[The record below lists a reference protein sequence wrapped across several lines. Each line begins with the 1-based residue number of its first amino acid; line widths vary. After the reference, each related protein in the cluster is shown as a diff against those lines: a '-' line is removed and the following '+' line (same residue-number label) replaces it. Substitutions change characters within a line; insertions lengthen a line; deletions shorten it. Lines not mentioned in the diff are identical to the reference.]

1 MGRLSFSRT
10 ERADVAVLKRNLELW
25 PVFRE
30 VVAGFSVLE
39 LETIKTPLNV
49 RDIFR
54 IFRYVIAKKAS
65 IGYASMAAQIRR
77 SGVKV
82 LLAVDQ
88 TSQVVE
94 ELGRLLPE
102 LRQVV
107 IAHGSLRADSLKG
120 HQIRRRDH
128 RVLCVWGEA
137 DVAAY
142 ASAAETPVNTRVIG
156 SMRNAD
162 YIRQH
167 SISANRSARNPLLFV
182 SQYSGKEEE
191 STSDTSKRQQILRA
205 LKSNTHRYCRERR
218 LPLLV
223 ALRPPA
229 SAPHAPSQREDE
241 IRHYENT
248 FIGVPLTFT
257 DSTHAYSSYLAS
269 DESDVTIGVP
279 SGALTESF
287 ARGNKVLMFRQ
298 DPRSGGYY
306 GFPVEGQWL
315 LTEPTYEQFAERLDA
330 LRAMRREDC
339 AHSWRVEREYMVAN
353 AESAEPINLA
363 RQLVERAIRGEA
375 L

>member
-30 VVAGFSVLE
+30 VVAGHSVLE
-39 LETIKTPLNV
+39 LETIKTPLNI

-54 IFRYVIAKKAS
+54 IVRYVVINMAS
-65 IGYASMAAQIRR
+65 VGYASMAAQLRR

-107 IAHGSLRADSLKG
+107 VAHGSLRADSLKG
-120 HQIRRRDH
+120 HHIRRREH

-137 DVAAY
+137 DVSAY
-142 ASAAETPVNTRVIG
+142 ATTTETPVVARVVG
-156 SMRNAD
+156 SLRNAD
-162 YIRQH
+162 YARQH
-167 SISANRSARNPLLFV
+167 PIGARRSARQPLLFV

-191 STSDTSKRQQILRA
+191 STSDASKRLEILRS
-205 LKSNTHRYCRERR
+205 LKSHTHRYCRERG

-229 SAPHAPSQREDE
+229 SAPHAPSQRADE
-241 IRHYENT
+241 IRHYEST
-248 FIGVPLTFT
+248 FAGVALTFT
-257 DSTHAYSSYLAS
+257 DPTRPYSSYLAS

-298 DPRSGGYY
+298 DPASGGYY
-306 GFPVEGQWL
+306 GFPVGGQWL
-315 LTEPTYEQFAERLDA
+315 LTEPMYEQFAERLDA
-330 LRAMRREDC
+330 LRTMRREDC
-339 AHSWRVEREYMVAN
+339 ANSWRTEREYMVAN
-353 AESAEPINLA
+353 AETDEPIKLV
-363 RQLVERAIRGEA
+363 RQLIDRAIRGEV